1 MIRSMTDFADL
12 ARAHLPADT
21 ADRLLTLLRPAI
33 QLSIA
38 QDGQPVVGWLGGA
51 AELPVGLSWPVGPSS
66 RPLSLVATL
75 DCARLAAYE
84 VDIELPEVGTLLFF
98 VQFEGDS
105 DAVIYV
111 PAGTPTLRQS
121 EGVAYPEEQ
130 LTAQTVLTW
139 PDNAQPELAEAFGG
153 GSAVVSAVWNH
164 VSAGQEFRDL
174 VREYELR
181 HHGSRHQVGGHAMVL
196 QSPFEA
202 AAAERQGAGWYD
214 AESFFAEARQWVLLL
229 QLDETDHMIWGD
241 GAHVIWGIRRDDL
254 AARDFSRTIFDVQG
268 H

>member
-1 MIRSMTDFADL
+1 MTNFADL

-21 ADRLLTLLRPAI
+21 ADRLLALLRPAI

-38 QDGQPVVGWLGGA
+38 QDDQPVVGRLGGA
-51 AELPVGLSWPVGPSS
+51 ADLPEGAPWPVGPNS

-84 VDIELPEVGTLLFF
+84 VDIELPGDGALLFF
-98 VQFEGDS
+98 VEFEGDG

-111 PAGTPTLRQS
+111 PAGTPTLQQS
-121 EGVAYPEEQ
+121 EGWVYPEEL
-130 LTAQTVLTW
+130 LTARTVLTW
-139 PDNAQPELAEAFGG
+139 PENVQPELAEAFGG
-153 GSAVVSAVWNH
+153 GSAVFPAVWNY
-164 VSAGQEFRDL
+164 VSAGREFME
-174 VREYELR
+174 VVGEYELR

-202 AAAERQGAGWYD
+202 VAAERQGAGWYD
-214 AESFFAEARQWVLLL
+214 EESFYAEARQWVLLL
-229 QLDETDHMIWGD
+229 QLDETEHMIWGD
-241 GAHVIWGIRRDDL
+241 GAHIIWGIRRDHL
-254 AARDFSRTIFDVQG
+254 ATRDFSEALFDVQG

>member
-1 MIRSMTDFADL
+1 MTNFADL

-21 ADRLLTLLRPAI
+21 ADRLLALLRPTI

-38 QDGQPVVGWLGGA
+38 QDAQPVVGRLGGA
-51 AELPVGLSWPVGPSS
+51 ADLPDGLSWPVGPDS

-75 DCARLAAYE
+75 DCAQLAAYE
-84 VDIELPEVGTLLFF
+84 VDIELPEDGTLLFF
-98 VQFEGDS
+98 VAFGGDG

-121 EGVAYPEEQ
+121 EGWVHPEEL

-139 PDNAQPELAEAFGG
+139 PDNVQPELAQAFGG
-153 GSAVVSAVWNH
+153 GSAVIPAVWHH
-164 VSAGQEFRDL
+164 VAAGREFME
-174 VREYELR
+174 VVGEYGHR

-202 AAAERQGAGWYD
+202 VAAERQGAGWYD
-214 AESFFAEARQWVLLL
+214 EESFYAEARQWVLLL
-229 QLDETDHMIWGD
+229 QLDETPHMIWGD
-241 GAHVIWGIRRDDL
+241 GAHITWGIRRDHL
-254 AARDFSRTIFDVQG
+254 AARDFSRTVFDVQG